1 MKMNIPY
8 EKEIVFNTKIADIT
22 SISLEYEANVL
33 DEDIEGEFIIS
44 GDYKIH
50 ELSVNKEPFK
60 YRIPFNVSLTDDII
74 RDSIKYDINN
84 FTYEVIDDDTLKVN
98 IEFGIDYEVVKDKIA
113 KEENK
118 EIEVKEAVTF
128 NKDYEDNKD
137 TKERETKA
145 TIELN
150 NLLDDIELNNEIS
163 DNKLKDNTNIKDNAV
178 ADNNIEVKAKNTTEN
193 LTTNDNKEVVLN
205 NVNNALNTYVTYHIH
220 VLSDGEDINTIINKY
235 SLENNQKLLDKV
247 VPVLIQGISEKGTD
261 KVYGYTDTMKL
272 VNVTGPKS
280 LIGKIVNVHITDAKS
295 FSLDGIVEN

>member
-33 DEDIEGEFIIS
+33 EEDIEGEFIVS

-60 YRIPFNVSLTDDII
+60 YRIPFSVSLTDDII

-98 IEFGIDYEVVKDKIA
+98 IEFGVDYEIVKEKIA
-113 KEENK
+113 KENLA
-118 EIEVKEAVTF
+118 IDNNSVKDAITF
-128 NKDYEDNKD
+128 DNLDEEDAS
-137 TKERETKA
+137 KEREDKA
-145 TIELN
+145 TLELN

-163 DNKLKDNTNIKDNAV
+163 DNKIKDNTSIKDNKAKDNAV
-178 ADNNIEVKAKNTTEN
+178 DVKVKNNIETT
-193 LTTNDNKEVVLN
+193 TDSANKEVVLN

-220 VLSDGEDINTIINKY
+220 ILSDGEDINTITNKY
-235 SLENNQKLLDKV
+235 KVNKELIDEYNSNLEWVIGEKV
-247 VPVLIQGISEKGTD
+247 IIPELQDE
-261 KVYGYTDTMKL
+261 
-272 VNVTGPKS
+272 
-280 LIGKIVNVHITDAKS
+280 
-295 FSLDGIVEN
+295 

>member
-33 DEDIEGEFIIS
+33 EEDIEGEFIVS

-60 YRIPFNVSLTDDII
+60 YRIPFSVSLTDDII

-98 IEFGIDYEVVKDKIA
+98 IEFGVDYEIIKEKIA
-113 KEENK
+113 KENLAPDNNS
-118 EIEVKEAVTF
+118 VKEAITF
-128 NKDYEDNKD
+128 DNLDEED
-137 TKERETKA
+137 TSKEREDKA
-145 TIELN
+145 TLELN

-163 DNKLKDNTNIKDNAV
+163 NNKIKDNTSIKDNKIK
-178 ADNNIEVKAKNTTEN
+178 DNTVDVKVKNNTE
-193 LTTNDNKEVVLN
+193 TITDSDSKEVVLN

-220 VLSDGEDINTIINKY
+220 ILSDGEDINTITNKY
-235 SLENNQKLLDKV
+235 KVNKELIDEYNSNLEWVIGEKV
-247 VPVLIQGISEKGTD
+247 IIPELQDE
-261 KVYGYTDTMKL
+261 
-272 VNVTGPKS
+272 
-280 LIGKIVNVHITDAKS
+280 
-295 FSLDGIVEN
+295 

>member
-8 EKEIVFNTKIADIT
+8 EKEIIFNTKIADIT

-128 NKDYEDNKD
+128 NKEYEDNKD

-150 NLLDDIELNNEIS
+150 NLLDDIELNNENKRIVIYKEDKPEEIS
-163 DNKLKDNTNIKDNAV
+163 ERLIKENNIKDY
-178 ADNNIEVKAKNTTEN
+178 N
-193 LTTNDNKEVVLN
+193 L
-205 NVNNALNTYVTYHIH
+205 
-220 VLSDGEDINTIINKY
+220 IIQIK
-235 SLENNQKLLDKV
+235 KM
-247 VPVLIQGISEKGTD
+247 IISE
-261 KVYGYTDTMKL
+261 M
-272 VNVTGPKS
+272 NS
-280 LIGKIVNVHITDAKS
+280 INQ
-295 FSLDGIVEN
+295 